1 MNTSQT
7 EAHLL
12 IAETILEQLG
22 GARRLGVMIG
32 AHSFIGGP
40 RSVTYSS
47 MGGAGTLTFKFKA
60 KAKNSANCV
69 RISRNSSN
77 TYTVEFIRLNGPNF
91 WAKGDFSDVWAEDLR
106 KLFERETGLALSLLQ
121 KRKIRSHDNHH

>member
-7 EAHLL
+7 EAHT
-12 IAETILEQLG
+12 AETILEQLG
-22 GARRLGVMIG
+22 GARRLGVMVG
-32 AHSFIGGP
+32 AHSF
-40 RSVTYSS
+40 V
-47 MGGAGTLTFKFKA
+47 GGAGTLTFKFKA

-69 RISRNSSN
+69 RISLNSSD

-106 KLFERETGLALSLLQ
+106 KLFERETGLALSL
-121 KRKIRSHDNHH
+121 